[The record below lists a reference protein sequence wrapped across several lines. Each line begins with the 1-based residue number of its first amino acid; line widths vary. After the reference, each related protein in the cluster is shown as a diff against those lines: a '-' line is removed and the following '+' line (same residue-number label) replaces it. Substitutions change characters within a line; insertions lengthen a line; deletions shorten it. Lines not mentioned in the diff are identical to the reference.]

1 MKPTNSS
8 ELIQLNRTST
18 SRTGAPINIPNAV
31 IQEVSVDTLS
41 LLEKSPNKTLIPASK
56 INNSNSISPI
66 LYSSFDS
73 TPNAISPPVPPRQ
86 NNLKKRLNL
95 NLSAVASSPST
106 TSSSPTI
113 VPNHNNNNINNVICN
128 NVLAVDSN
136 MQKNNC
142 LANDF
147 SVLVKSS
154 PGEVILYFH
163 YIIMIVL
170 CSFLFSLVH
179 VY

>member
-31 IQEVSVDTLS
+31 IQEVSVDTLT
-41 LLEKSPNKTLIPASK
+41 LLEKSPNKSLIPALK
-56 INNSNSISPI
+56 INNSKSISPT

-95 NLSAVASSPST
+95 NLSAVASTPST
-106 TSSSPTI
+106 TSSSPTF
-113 VPNHNNNNINNVICN
+113 VPNHNNNNVICN

-142 LANDF
+142 LAKDI
-147 SVLVKSS
+147 SVLVKSG

-170 CSFLFSLVH
+170 CSFIFSLVH